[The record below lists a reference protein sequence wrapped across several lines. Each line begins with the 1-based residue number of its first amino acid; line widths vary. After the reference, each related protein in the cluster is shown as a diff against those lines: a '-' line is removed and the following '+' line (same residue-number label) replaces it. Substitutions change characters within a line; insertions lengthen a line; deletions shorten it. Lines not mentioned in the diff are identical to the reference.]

1 MLIDEGDG
9 HQDRKDSRREADQER
24 ERERE
29 RERDDNDD
37 EKDIVN
43 GLSSFEYPW
52 CYDKR

>member
-1 MLIDEGDG
+1 MKETDTKTEKTLAEK
-9 HQDRKDSRREADQER
+9 QTKR